1 MKVVLFI
8 DNIDGHF
15 FIPSEQ
21 GNETNEIPIDETDG
35 QTGVDNEL
43 KKEIDRLKTQNDQL
57 QNEKEDAQKKVRNLI
72 MERDNLKAHVDK
84 MRQDFEE
91 KTTRLQKE
99 NEKLRQ
105 ENAKLSREQSRMNHD
120 ITDLT
125 SGNQAR
131 DDKINSVSTEN
142 EKLRKEMENIKSM
155 VSHGMVGK
163 KWKTGSGLFLKSL
176 INLHVL
182 SMQVKILITLVL
194 GGKIAALGII
204 TSPIFPSGLRIIQ
217 S

>member
-1 MKVVLFI
+1 
-8 DNIDGHF
+8 
-15 FIPSEQ
+15 
-21 GNETNEIPIDETDG
+21 
-35 QTGVDNEL
+35 
-43 KKEIDRLKTQNDQL
+43 
-57 QNEKEDAQKKVRNLI
+57 

-105 ENAKLSREQSRMNHD
+105 ENAKLSREQSRMNQD

-131 DDKINSVSTEN
+131 DDKINSMSTE
-142 EKLRKEMENIKSM
+142 LENIKSM